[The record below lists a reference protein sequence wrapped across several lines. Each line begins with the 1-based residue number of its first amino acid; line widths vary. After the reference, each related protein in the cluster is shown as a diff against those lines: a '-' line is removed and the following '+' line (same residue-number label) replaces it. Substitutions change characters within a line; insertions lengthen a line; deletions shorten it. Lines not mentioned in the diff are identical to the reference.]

1 MVAELRKKNNQI
13 LICVDSD
20 RIQNFFQ
27 KLKIFFIL
35 KVISFLVKPFNSN
48 CTV

>member
-20 RIQNFFQ
+20 RIQNFFSEV
-27 KLKIFFIL
+27 KNLFYFESYFIF
-35 KVISFLVKPFNSN
+35 SQ
-48 CTV
+48 TV